1 MKNFKRLFSFLLCL
15 VMLLSIS
22 IPAFAKSTRDEEEDY
37 SVSDVYFDV
46 TDDRILVGWT
56 VGDSKCSYTVQL
68 YNSKDF
74 KSKNKVGG
82 AVTVSYN
89 AENCDVTDKILKKGS
104 GTYYAVVTCK
114 KKPKGNS
121 SYASAWTKESISSDD
136 LSSIRAKRKTAETTE
151 SSASAA
157 SGSGVHGVDGGPG
170 ISTTNGSASNSVS
183 GWSALPDGKWAY
195 IRADGTRATGW
206 YEAGGRWY
214 YSDAEGIMSTSAWIH
229 SETETN
235 VWYYVGEDGAMLT
248 DSTTPDGYRVNS
260 EGKYWD

>member
-22 IPAFAKSTRDEEEDY
+22 IPAFAKSTKDEEEDY

-46 TDDRILVGWT
+46 ADDRILVGWT

-68 YNSKDF
+68 YSSKDF
-74 KSKNKVGG
+74 KAKNKVGN
-82 AVTVSYN
+82 ASTVSYS
-89 AENCDVTDKILKKGS
+89 AELCDVTEKILKKGS

-114 KKPKGNS
+114 KKPRDSS

-136 LSSIRAKRKTAETTE
+136 LSTIRSKRKTTEATE
-151 SSASAA
+151 SSST
-157 SGSGVHGVDGGPG
+157 SGSGVHGVNGGPG
-170 ISTTNGSASNSVS
+170 ISTNSSASNSAS
-183 GWSALPDGKWAY
+183 GWGALSDGKWAY

-206 YEAGGRWY
+206 YETSGKWY
-214 YSDAEGIMSTSAWIH
+214 YSDAEGVMSASAWIH
-229 SETETN
+229 SETEAN

-248 DSTTPDGYRVNS
+248 DSTTPDGYKVDS
-260 EGKYWD
+260 EGKYRD